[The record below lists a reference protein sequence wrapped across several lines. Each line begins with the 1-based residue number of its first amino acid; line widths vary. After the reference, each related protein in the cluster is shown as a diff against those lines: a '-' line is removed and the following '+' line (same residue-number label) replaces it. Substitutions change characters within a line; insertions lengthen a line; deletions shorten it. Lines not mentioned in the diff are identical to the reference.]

1 MLGKEV
7 LPMSLGAIWDN
18 PIILFLIITLIS
30 WFFQRDKGTQKPDET
45 QDRKYTS
52 PPINKSEPVKGQS
65 QPIGRGQDEDIRKRI
80 QERERE
86 IKKKLSHYPE
96 MQKEATS
103 LAQTIKEQ
111 YEAQKKK
118 VKQAEKP
125 VIIKETQVDVS
136 VPRELKPIVRQA
148 VKQASEKH
156 IKPAKQGFDVRNIN
170 LQEAFVMSEILGPP
184 RSKRKQ
190 IR

>member
-1 MLGKEV
+1 
-7 LPMSLGAIWDN
+7 MSMGAIWDN

-30 WFFQRDKGTQKPDET
+30 WFFQRDKGTEKPDET
-45 QDRKYTS
+45 QNRKYTS
-52 PPINKSEPVKGQS
+52 PPKNKSEPVKGQS
-65 QPIGRGQDEDIRKRI
+65 QPIGGKQDDDIRKKI

-86 IKKKLSHYPE
+86 IKKKLSGHPDL
-96 MQKEATS
+96 QREATS

-118 VKQAEKP
+118 VQQAEKP
-125 VIIKETQVDVS
+125 VVIKETPVDVI
-136 VPRELKPIVRQA
+136 VPREFKPIVQKA
-148 VKQASEKH
+148 VKQATERH
-156 IKPAKQGFDVRNIN
+156 VKPSKQGFDVRNIN